1 MLTAIVACLAF
12 ACASAGCADENQ
24 METTLRALER
34 GKARGQLILT
44 SDGRVS
50 IDQQVSFGFGARG
63 ATLAFSGK
71 IDFSNKLNR
80 PEGKDEPEGK
90 ESEGD

>member
-1 MLTAIVACLAF
+1 MKYLLTAVLACLAF
-12 ACASAGCADENQ
+12 AGCADENQ

-63 ATLAFSGK
+63 ATLAFSGD
-71 IDFSNKLNR
+71 IDFSDKLNR
-80 PEGKDEPEGK
+80 SEPAVPEPQEQEGN
-90 ESEGD
+90 